1 MNAVIAGFAT
11 PVLSA
16 QKTFRSALNALAR
29 PGTIHPLTA
38 ELSAPAPLS
47 SSAAALA
54 LTLCDYDTPLWL
66 DAGLRSANAVVDWL
80 RFHCGSPII
89 EDPGAAAFA
98 IVSTPSEL
106 PPLDHFNPGL
116 PDYPDRSATLVLQ
129 LESLRS
135 GPQLLLEGPGIR
147 GSQLFRASPLPRN
160 IGAQLMANH
169 ALFPRGVDL
178 ILLAEREVAALPRSV
193 HIVGKDS

>member
-1 MNAVIAGFAT
+1 MHAVAAGFAA

-16 QKTFRSALNALAR
+16 QKTFRAVLNALAR

-47 SSAAALA
+47 PAAAAIA

-66 DAGLRSANAVVDWL
+66 DAGLRSTDAVIDWL
-80 RFHCGSPII
+80 RFHCRSPII
-89 EDPGAAAFA
+89 DDPRAAAFA

-116 PDYPDRSATLVLQ
+116 PDYPDRSTTLILQ

-147 GSQLFRASPLPRN
+147 GCQVFRASPLPRN
-160 IGAQLMANH
+160 IGAQLIANRT
-169 ALFPRGVDL
+169 LFPRGVDL
-178 ILLAEREVAALPRSV
+178 VLLAERELAALPRSIR
-193 HIVGKDS
+193 IVREEH

>member
-1 MNAVIAGFAT
+1 MNAITVGFAT

-16 QKTFRSALNALAR
+16 QQAFRAVLDALAR

-38 ELSAPAPLS
+38 EPSAPPPLA
-47 SSAAALA
+47 SAAAAIA

-66 DAGLRSANAVVDWL
+66 GADLRSADAVVDWL
-80 RFHCGSPII
+80 RFHCGSPIT
-89 EDPGAAAFA
+89 EDPCQAVFA
-98 IVSTPSEL
+98 IAGSPSEL

-116 PDYPDRSATLVLQ
+116 PDYPDRSTTLVLQ

-135 GPQLLLEGPGIR
+135 GLQLLLEGPGIR
-147 GSQLFRASPLPRN
+147 GCQQLRASPLPRN
-160 IGAQLMANH
+160 IDAQLAANR

-178 ILLAEREVAALPRSV
+178 ILVAEREVAALPRSV
-193 HIVGKDS
+193 RIVSREC